1 MDTFHLAIVGVNS
14 MLGREVLKLLADR
27 KFPVGVLRPLVVQS
41 VGERKIEFNNADYVV
56 DVISEQ
62 AFKGM
67 DITFFLDKQKSIL
80 QFAEHALKHGNVVID
95 GSFSFH
101 LNPEVPLIVPEVN
114 EELVASANSLMAN
127 PSPGSILLSL
137 LLKPVFN
144 RVGLRKVAAALFYS
158 PACESPE
165 AVKEMRLQSKDILA
179 GEKPKEEL
187 LSKILAFNMLPQVG
201 EFHESGWTYDEL
213 QCAHEIKRIINDANL
228 EVSSTFVRVPLFRG
242 ICGTVHVETKKK
254 MTQEEARMALSF
266 AQGVKVIDAPAEMRY
281 PVPLGVDEKEDVF
294 VGRIREG
301 RFSENTLDFWFVAD
315 NLRKASALNIVQI
328 AEAVTK
334 FKLRGGK
341 TK

>member
-41 VGERKIEFNNADYVV
+41 VGERKVEFNNADYVV
-56 DVISEQ
+56 DVVSEQ

-67 DITFFLDKQKSIL
+67 DITFFIDREKSVL
-80 QFAEHALKHGNVVID
+80 QFAEHALKHGNFVID

-114 EELVASANSLMAN
+114 EELIAQADSLVAN
-127 PSPGSILLSL
+127 PSSGSILLSL
-137 LLKPVFN
+137 LLKPIFN
-144 RVGLRKVAAALFYS
+144 RVGLRRVVASLFYS

-201 EFHESGWTYDEL
+201 EFHENGWTYDEL
-213 QCAHEIKRIINDANL
+213 QCAHEIRRIINDLAL
-228 EVSSTFVRVPLFRG
+228 DVSVMFVRVPLFRG

-266 AQGVKVIDAPAEMRY
+266 ASGVKVIDAPSEMRY

-301 RFSENTLDFWFVAD
+301 RFSENTLDFWFVSD
-315 NLRKASALNIVQI
+315 NMRKGSALNIVQI
-328 AEAVTK
+328 AEAVAK

-341 TK
+341 KK